1 MQHSQCFNYIEDV
14 GMNAVLIKTG
24 NRVYTNHNV
33 SITNTKKQKRITT
46 RIFIQNLGVY
56 CAEGTPVPIPN
67 TEVKLCCVDGTASLD
82 VGE

>member
-1 MQHSQCFNYIEDV
+1 MLQLYWRCWYERSLDKDWKQSIYKPQCFYNKHK
-14 GMNAVLIKTG
+14 N
-24 NRVYTNHNV
+24 
-33 SITNTKKQKRITT
+33 KKITT
-46 RIFIQNLGVY
+46 RIFIQDLGVY

>member
-33 SITNTKKQKRITT
+33 SITNTKTKKITT
-46 RIFIQNLGVY
+46 RIFIQDLGVY
-56 CAEGTPVPIPN
+56 CAEGTPAPIPN

>member
-33 SITNTKKQKRITT
+33 SITNTKTKKITT
-46 RIFIQNLGVY
+46 RIFIQDLGVY

-67 TEVKLCCVDGTASLD
+67 TEVKLCCVDGTASFD